1 MNQLVGPT
9 GRDRG
14 FCESGGGGCGVVPF
28 ELDTNQRQ
36 QSDESNN
43 TALPSPGRF
52 TKTQQVPTGST
63 GSTGVLQDP
72 VTRDPVPQ
80 KQGDDRVHH
89 RAALENVRPTATP
102 QAPATGSAASP
113 CSPTTSPRSSKLPS
127 HSTSTR
133 LATSC
138 SAWSSM
144 CPRATDEGV
153 GF

>member
-72 VTRDPVPQ
+72 VTRDPVPE

-89 RAALENVRPTATP
+89 RAALENVRPTA
-102 QAPATGSAASP
+102 APGP
-113 CSPTTSPRSSKLPS
+113 GDRLR
-127 HSTSTR
+127 R
-133 LATSC
+133 LAVF
-138 SAWSSM
+138 ADHV
-144 CPRATDEGV
+144 PQVQQVAVALDVDKVATLLGMVVDVPESDR
-153 GF
+153 